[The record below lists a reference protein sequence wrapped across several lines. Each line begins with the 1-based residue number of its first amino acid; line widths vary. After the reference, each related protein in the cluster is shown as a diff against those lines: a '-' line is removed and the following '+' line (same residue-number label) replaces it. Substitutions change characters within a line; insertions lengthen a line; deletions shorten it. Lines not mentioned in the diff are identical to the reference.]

1 MPIAL
6 PIPGKQRRAPAEP
19 SAARQRKRSKL
30 FRLVLLLIMLGALL
44 AAFLSWRAQ
53 ASTPAAPTTTSAPIT
68 RANLEITVENSGK
81 VQPARSVHLPFQS
94 EGQVREVLVKPND
107 HVAAGQVLARL
118 DDRALLLV
126 VQQAE
131 ADLKTAQAGLDK
143 ARSGSATP
151 ADIAQ
156 AQARLNASAAELQK
170 TRTGNVTAADLR
182 EAEASLHA
190 AQARLNALRDPSPD
204 KRSTAELTLTQA
216 QTNLE
221 RTRDQ
226 LSAAKTSA
234 QLALA
239 QTTSALT
246 QAQSS
251 YATAFANWRY
261 VQDSGND
268 PLNPTTT
275 GANGKQIDNK
285 LNDSQRQ
292 QYYDAFVR
300 AEAAL
305 RSAEDGVQQ
314 AQVAYDAARQQEIVG
329 VQEAEAK
336 LSDAQRQLNA
346 LVAPRPTDLAEAQ
359 AEVSRAQAQLEKL
372 RQGGTRADVSA
383 AQAHVD
389 EARAGLD
396 ELTAPVAASDIAI
409 AEADLAQA
417 QAKLDA
423 AKLKL
428 DSATL
433 TAPFAGTLAT
443 VDVVPGNVVS
453 AATQAFTI
461 VDDTSIH
468 LDMNV
473 SESDVA
479 RIKPGGLVRI
489 TFDTL
494 PDKEFDGSVTS
505 IAVTGKEDQNIV
517 TYLVQA
523 QFDPKSAPI
532 KLGMTANA
540 SLEVDRRENVIQVP
554 SAAITGDG
562 PVKSI
567 QLLYG
572 KDKPPLTILVE
583 TGASNGTMTEIV
595 RCVDT
600 NNMCLRESDQVLINV
615 GSDAAA
621 AGNGSI
627 RFGGPPG
634 PAMRTIRIGG
644 P

>member
-1 MPIAL
+1 MNIAL
-6 PIPGKQRRAPAEP
+6 PIPGKQRRTPAEP
-19 SAARQRKRSKL
+19 PTARQRKRPNII
-30 FRLVLLLIMLGALL
+30 RIVLILIILGALL
-44 AAFLSWRAQ
+44 AAFLFWRAQ
-53 ASTPAAPTTTSAPIT
+53 VSAPTTPTTVAVPIT

-81 VQPARSVHLPFQS
+81 VQPARSIKLPFQS
-94 EGQVREVLVKPND
+94 EGQVREVLVEPND
-107 HVAAGQVLARL
+107 HVTAGQALARL
-118 DDRALLLV
+118 DDRELRLV

-143 ARSGSATP
+143 ARTGSATP

-156 AQARLNASAAELQK
+156 AQARLNASAAALQK

-182 EAEASLHA
+182 EAEASVRA
-190 AQARLNALRDPSPD
+190 AQARLDALCDPSPD

-221 RTRDQ
+221 RTRDE
-226 LSAAKTSA
+226 LSAAKTTA

-239 QTTSALT
+239 QATSALT

-251 YATAFANWRY
+251 YATALQNWQY

-275 GANGKQIDNK
+275 GANGKKIDNK

-305 RSAEDGVQQ
+305 HSAEDGVQQ
-314 AQVAYDAARQQEIVG
+314 AQVAYDAARQREIAG

-336 LSDAQRQLNA
+336 LIDAQKQLNA
-346 LVAPRPTDLAEAQ
+346 LIAPRPADLAEAQ
-359 AEVSRAQAQLEKL
+359 AEVSRAQAQLDKL
-372 RQGGTRADVSA
+372 RQGGTRADMSA
-383 AQAHVD
+383 AQAQVD

-396 ELTAPVAASDIAI
+396 KLTAPVAASDIAI
-409 AEADLAQA
+409 AEADVAQA
-417 QAKLDA
+417 QARLDA

-433 TAPFAGTLAT
+433 TAPFAGTVAT

-453 AATQAFTI
+453 AAATAFTI
-461 VDDTSIH
+461 IDDTSIH

-494 PDKEFDGSVTS
+494 PDKEFDGTVTS
-505 IAVTGKEDQNIV
+505 VAATGKEEQNIV

-532 KLGMTANA
+532 KIGMTANA
-540 SLEVDRRENVIQVP
+540 SIEVDRRENVIQVP
-554 SAAITGDG
+554 STAIKSDE

-567 QLLYG
+567 QLLYD
-572 KDKPPLTILVE
+572 KNKPPLTVLVE
-583 TGASNGTMTEIV
+583 TGASNGSMTEIV
-595 RCVDT
+595 RCIDT
-600 NNMCLRESDQVLINV
+600 GTMCLRESDQVLIDL
-615 GSDAAA
+615 GADAEAQSGGA
-621 AGNGSI
+621 I

-634 PAMRTIRIGG
+634 PAMRTIKIGG